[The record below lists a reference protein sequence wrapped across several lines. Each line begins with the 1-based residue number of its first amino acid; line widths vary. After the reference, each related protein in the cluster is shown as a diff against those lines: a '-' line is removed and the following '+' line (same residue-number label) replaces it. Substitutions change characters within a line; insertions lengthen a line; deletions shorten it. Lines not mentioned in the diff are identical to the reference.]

1 MKTKVDKFH
10 AELRVEGER
19 RMRAA
24 NDATNAATAGQRKSS
39 GKALT
44 LVPKVSVKL
53 STPLRS
59 VNTPFRN
66 AHGSTGSNIPTSATS
81 SRRSVTHKS
90 ASMASEVSA
99 KCDKI
104 HKEMKDESED
114 IMPCQLHVVLEGAD
128 ENTAPFVQQ

>member
-10 AELRVEGER
+10 AELRVEGEG

-59 VNTPFRN
+59 VNTSMTNQAGPPGGAPRARAKGWVAWKENGKIVFAERQG
-66 AHGSTGSNIPTSATS
+66 APS
-81 SRRSVTHKS
+81 SLEVGESDDEDCEITAVTHVS
-90 ASMASEVSA
+90 DPVASL
-99 KCDKI
+99 DL
-104 HKEMKDESED
+104 
-114 IMPCQLHVVLEGAD
+114 CQVCG
-128 ENTAPFVQQ
+128 

>member
-10 AELRVEGER
+10 AELRVEGEG

-24 NDATNAATAGQRKSS
+24 NDATNAATAGQSKSS

-44 LVPKVSVKL
+44 LPKAPKL

-59 VNTPFRN
+59 VNTPLRN
-66 AHGSTGSNIPTSATS
+66 AHGSAASNTPASAS
-81 SRRSVTHKS
+81 SRRSVQHKS
-90 ASMASEVSA
+90 TSMASEVSA

-114 IMPCQLHVVLEGAD
+114 ITPCQLHVVLEGAD

>member
-10 AELRVEGER
+10 AELRVEGEG

-44 LVPKVSVKL
+44 LPKAPKL

-59 VNTPFRN
+59 INTPFRN

-114 IMPCQLHVVLEGAD
+114 ITPCQLHVVLEGAD

>member
-1 MKTKVDKFH
+1 
-10 AELRVEGER
+10 
-19 RMRAA
+19 MRAA

-39 GKALT
+39 GT
-44 LVPKVSVKL
+44 RVPKVSVKL

-128 ENTAPFVQQ
+128 ENTASFVQQ